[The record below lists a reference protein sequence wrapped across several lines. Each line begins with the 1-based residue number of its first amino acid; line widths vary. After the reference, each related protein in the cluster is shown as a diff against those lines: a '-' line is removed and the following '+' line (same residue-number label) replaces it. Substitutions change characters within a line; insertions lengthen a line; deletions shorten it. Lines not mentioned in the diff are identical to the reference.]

1 MKTQLLCT
9 FTTHS
14 KLNLVVDSI
23 IDSYTILFDKIYVFQ
38 NEDDAGQLIC
48 TYNIEMVEDYYDG
61 DEAIS
66 GTISLHRKK
75 QSNTLYTINA
85 LNETIRSLNNGVLD
99 KSFPIPWEN
108 YQNNLLLTNEEGLN
122 IIPTK
127 IFKMLK
133 TNKKERLLITKAVD
147 AMRDDPMHIT
157 SIVIRRPSKD
167 LTIKTNYMRKQ
178 LNKLDVQGDKLIS
191 FVEKQIKIKNIE
203 TKLTSKKT
211 KHLNVMD
218 TLDTIEVAEL
228 MDIIKDLEDS
238 DV

>member
-9 FTTHS
+9 FV
-14 KLNLVVDSI
+14 KRNRFKEI
-23 IDSYTILFDKIYVFQ
+23 IGIIIACNDIVFDKIYVFQ

-85 LNETIRSLNNGVLD
+85 LNEAIRSLNNGVLD
-99 KSFPIPWEN
+99 KSFAIPWEN

-127 IFKMLK
+127 IFKII
-133 TNKKERLLITKAVD
+133 NIKEW
-147 AMRDDPMHIT
+147 
-157 SIVIRRPSKD
+157 
-167 LTIKTNYMRKQ
+167 
-178 LNKLDVQGDKLIS
+178 
-191 FVEKQIKIKNIE
+191 
-203 TKLTSKKT
+203 
-211 KHLNVMD
+211 
-218 TLDTIEVAEL
+218 
-228 MDIIKDLEDS
+228 
-238 DV
+238 